1 MVFMKQKQ
9 YRLGALLFVLG
20 MFLIALPVYAVAD
33 GEFATWTGVRVD
45 WQLNPQ
51 IKFRGTFQA
60 RTQNGLREMER
71 EKLNVGMNYRVLPLL
86 QLKGYYEIQYRDRG
100 AAGWNI
106 GHRYQAGF
114 IVSGTKRN
122 IKLGW
127 RELLQQTFIGGI
139 NEVQLRSRLRVT
151 YESGNWVVYPYFSVE
166 AFQSVGD
173 RAFFSLPRVR
183 YRPGVRCPFSR
194 KTALDVYY
202 CRQYDVKRCLN
213 ILGLNLEIKL

>member
-1 MVFMKQKQ
+1 MNQKQ
-9 YRLGALLFVLG
+9 NRCGTLLLVLG
-20 MFLIALPVYAVAD
+20 MCLVSFSAYAVPE

-45 WQLNPQ
+45 WQFNPKV
-51 IKFRGTFQA
+51 KFRGTFQA
-60 RTQNGLREMER
+60 RTQNGLKEMER
-71 EKLNVGMNYRVLPLL
+71 ERLNVGLNYRVLPLL
-86 QLKGYYEIQYRDRG
+86 QLKGYYELQYRDRG
-100 AAGWNI
+100 AVGWKI

-127 RELLQQTFIGGI
+127 RELLQHTFIGGT
-139 NEVQLRSRLRVT
+139 NEAQLRSRLRIA

-166 AFQSVGD
+166 AFQPVGD
-173 RAFFSLPRVR
+173 KAFFSLPRVR
-183 YRPGVRCPFSR
+183 YRPGVRWPFSR

>member
-1 MVFMKQKQ
+1 M
-9 YRLGALLFVLG
+9 
-20 MFLIALPVYAVAD
+20 
-33 GEFATWTGVRVD
+33 
-45 WQLNPQ
+45 
-51 IKFRGTFQA
+51 KFRGTFQA
-60 RTQNGLREMER
+60 RTQNGLKEMER
-71 EKLNVGMNYRVLPLL
+71 ERLNVGLNYRVLPLL
-86 QLKGYYEIQYRDRG
+86 QLKGYYELQYRDRG
-100 AAGWNI
+100 AAGWKI

-127 RELLQQTFIGGI
+127 RELLQHTFIGGT
-139 NEVQLRSRLRVT
+139 NEAQLRSRLRIA

-166 AFQSVGD
+166 AFQPVGD
-173 RAFFSLPRVR
+173 KAFFSLPRVR
-183 YRPGVRCPFSR
+183 YRPGVRWPFSR